1 MPTSSQLQSVTAN
14 LSKNVASRVSRRS
27 FLGRVGRLT
36 MVMAAAGTVV
46 GITADEASALQCDCA
61 GRVGDANCTGNRTA
75 PSGCRDTG
83 HSVTCLGLTG
93 TGGQC
98 PPNTVACGSWPCNC
112 PTSVCASGTR
122 IWTDCCASGQCSGA
136 SSCRCVRDTDGVL
149 RRTCCNKKFYANG
162 GSNCSHF
169 IRCRYA
175 RCA

>member
-46 GITADEASALQCDCA
+46 GMTAEEAFALQCDCA
-61 GRVGDANCTGNRTA
+61 GRDCDAGCSGNRTA
-75 PSGCRDTG
+75 PSGCRGTG
-83 HSVTCLGLTG
+83 HSVTCRGLTG
-93 TGGQC
+93 VGGRC
-98 PPNTVACGSWPCNC
+98 PDNTVGCGSWSCGNC
-112 PTSVCASGTR
+112 SACASGVR
-122 IWTDCCASGQCSGA
+122 IWTDCCATGQCSGA

-149 RRTCCNKKFYANG
+149 RRTCCNKKCYAGG